1 MYDTTNFDQEF
12 TDQDVSSTIGCSTSS
27 SSSRSIDDQQAAA
40 VAIIND
46 KDVFKNF
53 SFSNLKIVDA

>member
-12 TDQDVSSTIGCSTSS
+12 TDQDVSSIGCSTSS
-27 SSSRSIDDQQAAA
+27 SSSRSTDDQQAAA